1 MIRWLPSDVAG
12 KFQFQFLCIPVPK
25 SCCCFRDAILQSV
38 GFSAAPV
45 FAAAGVW
52 FAVFGVALFLAGC
65 CYCCCPSRSTSYS
78 RAALVVSLLLLLT
91 FTAAA
96 A

>member
-1 MIRWLPSDVAG
+1 MICKTTFSLSV
-12 KFQFQFLCIPVPK
+12 CIPVIKFCSRFPR
-25 SCCCFRDAILQSV
+25 RDLQSV

-45 FAAAGVW
+45 FAAAGIW
-52 FAVFGVALFLAGC
+52 FAVFGAALFLAGC

-78 RAALVVSLLLLLT
+78 RAGLVISFALLLL

-96 A
+96 V

>member
-1 MIRWLPSDVAG
+1 M
-12 KFQFQFLCIPVPK
+12 
-25 SCCCFRDAILQSV
+25 

-52 FAVFGVALFLAGC
+52 FAVFGAALFVAGC

-78 RAALVVSLLLLLT
+78 RVALVVSLLLLLA